1 MISHKFIIEFFI
13 DTLVGD
19 CSLGHSL
26 SLLWIL
32 GHYSLSMMGI
42 KPLDYMVEMTW
53 WSRVV
58 IPRKSFNEFFI
69 DILVGDCSLDHS
81 LSLLWILDHNFQSM
95 MRPVCL

>member
-32 GHYSLSMMGI
+32 DHYSFVNYGI
-42 KPLDYMVEMTW
+42 HTPRQLGGLFGNDLVEQ
-53 WSRVV
+53 SC
-58 IPRKSFNEFFI
+58 
-69 DILVGDCSLDHS
+69 DLILV
-81 LSLLWILDHNFQSM
+81 FQ
-95 MRPVCL
+95 